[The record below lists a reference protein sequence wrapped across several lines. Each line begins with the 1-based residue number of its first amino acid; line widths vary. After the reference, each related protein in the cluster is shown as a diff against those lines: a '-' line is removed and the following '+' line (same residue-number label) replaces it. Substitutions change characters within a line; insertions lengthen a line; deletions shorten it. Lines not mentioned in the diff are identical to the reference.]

1 MFILHVFHILLPYE
15 ELKHFYIVHRV
26 IWASCILIFIREK
39 ANIQVVLILQLE
51 EGAGLLRQ
59 NTSFLYDLNVFLHL
73 GQTYISFT
81 FGYSLTA
88 FIVRNP
94 SVRSLSLMLLSW
106 RILCIELPFS
116 SLTDFFIVLDN
127 VCLLSNVR
135 WLASL
140 KFSLVISFN
149 HSVVL
154 FFSVLIDFT
163 MSGYYT

>member
-94 SVRSLSLMLLSW
+94 SVRSLSLMLLS
-106 RILCIELPFS
+106 
-116 SLTDFFIVLDN
+116 
-127 VCLLSNVR
+127 
-135 WLASL
+135 
-140 KFSLVISFN
+140 
-149 HSVVL
+149 
-154 FFSVLIDFT
+154 
-163 MSGYYT
+163 